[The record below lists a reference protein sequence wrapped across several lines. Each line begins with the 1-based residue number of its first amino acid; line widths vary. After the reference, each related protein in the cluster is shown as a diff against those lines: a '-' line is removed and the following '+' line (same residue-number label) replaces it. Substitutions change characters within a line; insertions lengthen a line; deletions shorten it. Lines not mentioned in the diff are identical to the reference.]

1 MSAPTR
7 SLRTWR
13 FRRQRT
19 LRENAA
25 FLSEDAVRRG
35 VYQVSMLTMAYV
47 TPQARNA
54 VRALCEEFHLPLA
67 QALEEAH

>member
-1 MSAPTR
+1 
-7 SLRTWR
+7 
-13 FRRQRT
+13 
-19 LRENAA
+19 
-25 FLSEDAVRRG
+25 VRRG

-54 VRALCEEFHLPLA
+54 VRALCEEFHVPLA